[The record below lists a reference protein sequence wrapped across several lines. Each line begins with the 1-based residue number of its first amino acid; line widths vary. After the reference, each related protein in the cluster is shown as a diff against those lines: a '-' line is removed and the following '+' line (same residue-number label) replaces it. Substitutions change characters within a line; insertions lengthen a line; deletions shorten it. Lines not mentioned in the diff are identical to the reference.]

1 MKIDPIKNVFITCNS
16 SEYESTVIPS
26 LLLTGCRELR
36 PQENFIDGV
45 HKGALVFSDGTFA
58 PAASAFD
65 NDAVSIE
72 QFNRMV
78 RDRQYIMAMGV
89 LREQGFCVENLWHIS
104 DVSNLYT
111 VSDLEAM
118 EVLDYIMCSSNVAE
132 SINSQM
138 HIEAREKKLNRRFQK

>member
-26 LLLTGCRELR
+26 LLLTGGRELR

-65 NDAVSIE
+65 NNTVSIE
-72 QFNRMV
+72 QFNRIV
-78 RDRQYIMAMGV
+78 RRRQYIIAMGV

-104 DVSNLYT
+104 DVNNLYN
-111 VSDLEAM
+111 VSDKEAM
-118 EVLDYIMCSSNVAE
+118 EVLDCVMSCPNIMDSV
-132 SINSQM
+132 NSQI
-138 HIEAREKKLNRRFQK
+138 HIEARERKLNRRFQK